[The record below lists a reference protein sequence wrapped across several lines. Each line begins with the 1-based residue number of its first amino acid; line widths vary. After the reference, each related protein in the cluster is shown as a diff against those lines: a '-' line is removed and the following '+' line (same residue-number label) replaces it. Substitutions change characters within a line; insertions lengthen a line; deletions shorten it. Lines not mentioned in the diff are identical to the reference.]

1 MTSIAQRTKRLWLV
15 LAVTCIAAVP
25 AARANDAAA
34 WGRAM
39 QGVNQW
45 MQQQEARERR
55 AEATQQRQQAEAQRR
70 QAQDVA
76 QQSAETERRQAQQQL
91 AADAARA
98 SEAARMEALRAP
110 GRYAGRLVLH
120 RALLQSSADTPP
132 GLTLIGRSAVAIS
145 SDGKHMAW
153 VARNGDVVIWPEG
166 KVLRAQSAF
175 DQVWFFGAARLIA
188 RDMRYGGTAELLDLQ
203 GTSVQRWA
211 AIRQVQSGAQG
222 QPLVVMEGDAK
233 RCTRVVAYDSSGAV
247 LAHTDLSASA
257 PPDCTAR
264 YVNGALEVLATT
276 PDAVTY
282 YRGNEALR
290 RTQHA
295 DGGGE
300 QAPGVTWVGAT
311 SHALTTRWNFNW
323 GGGESGTAAVLW
335 TPQSGASVC
344 RFAVGGYLH
353 VIAVGERLY
362 SFTPAGELNLQSCTF
377 RSLGGPASH
386 LIVAGDRAIVTDAR
400 SGEVTL
406 LDAAGKPALTV
417 NTGLGRAPK
426 SDGND
431 SYFILAQFDAESNTL
446 TASSSGQGDGPIP
459 VFDIRS
465 GARLAELPAPVAPGG
480 WGQRVDYDA
489 AAQLWTSRL
498 WPPNLMRNPA
508 LDDMLARAVKGSYET
523 TEAFHKRQEK
533 TTLPHALQVEL
544 VAYDADRSRL
554 DVRYRGMKFGLLV
567 PPEQARQLEG
577 RAVTTLSGQLRVVD
591 PDFLE
596 LTRPVLDLG
605 EGRSVALQMVSCPA
619 SLASLSSRMPAYQ
632 AARLSR
638 LRAQILGTSIDDTV
652 TRARRAGFDRAAA
665 IRASYEQAELSDR
678 DAESVLASPDAALQR
693 DIRRAA
699 TGELPLRYDCAG
711 SRGDAVCQYVE
722 QRWRALAAREVAKA
736 MECRDD

>member
-1 MTSIAQRTKRLWLV
+1 MISIAQRTKRFWLV
-15 LAVTCIAAVP
+15 LAVTCVAATP
-25 AARANDAAA
+25 AAWANDAAA

-55 AEATQQRQQAEAQRR
+55 VEAAQQRQQAEAQRR
-70 QAQDVA
+70 QAQDAA
-76 QQSAETERRQAQQQL
+76 QQSAEMERRQAQQQL

-132 GLTLIGRSAVAIS
+132 GLTLVGRSAVAIS
-145 SDGKHMAW
+145 PDGKHLAW
-153 VARNGDVVIWPEG
+153 VARNGDVVVWPEG

-175 DQVWFFGAARLIA
+175 NQVWFLGTARLIA
-188 RDMRYGGTAELLDLQ
+188 RDMRYGGPAELLDLQ

-222 QPLVVMEGDAK
+222 QPLVVIEGDAK

-264 YVNGALEVLATT
+264 YANGALEVLATT

-311 SHALTTRWNFNW
+311 PYALSTRWNSNL
-323 GGGESGTAAVLW
+323 GGGESGTTAVLW
-335 TPQSGASVC
+335 VPQSGASVC
-344 RFAVGGYLH
+344 RFTGDALH
-353 VIAVGERLY
+353 MNAVGERLY
-362 SFTPAGELNLQSCTF
+362 RFTPAGELTLSSCTF
-377 RSLGGPASH
+377 RPLGGPASH
-386 LIVAGDRAIVTDAR
+386 LIVAGERAVVTDAR
-400 SGEVTL
+400 SGEVFV

-417 NTGLGRAPK
+417 NTGLGRPPK
-426 SDGND
+426 SDGYD
-431 SYFILAQFDAESNTL
+431 SYIILAQVNAESNTL
-446 TASSSGQGDGPIP
+446 TVFSSGQGDGPIS

-465 GARLAELPAPVAPGG
+465 GARLAELPAPAALGG
-480 WGQRVDYDA
+480 WGQRLDYDA
-489 AAQLWTSRL
+489 ATQLWTSRL
-498 WPPNLMRNPA
+498 WQPDLMRNPA

-523 TEAFHKRQEK
+523 TEAFHKRLEK
-533 TTLPHALQVEL
+533 TTLPHVLQVEL
-544 VAYDADRSRL
+544 IAYDADRSKL

-567 PPEQARQLEG
+567 PPEQAQQLEG
-577 RAVTTLSGQLRVVD
+577 RTATALSGQLRVVE

-638 LRAQILGTSIDDTV
+638 LRTQILGTSIDDTV
-652 TRARRAGFDRAAA
+652 TRARRAGFDRVAA

-678 DAESVLASPDAALQR
+678 DAESVLASPDATLQR

-711 SRGDAVCQYVE
+711 TRGEAVCQYVE